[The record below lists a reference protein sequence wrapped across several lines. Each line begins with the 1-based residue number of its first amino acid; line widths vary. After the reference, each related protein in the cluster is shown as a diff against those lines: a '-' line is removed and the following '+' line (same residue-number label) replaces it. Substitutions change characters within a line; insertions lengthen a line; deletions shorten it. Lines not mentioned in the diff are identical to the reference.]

1 MAPPH
6 NLEGVKTETATLD
19 MSDRTFLDLTSD
31 ARTFISGQGDGL
43 LHVFAPHATAGLAL
57 IETGSGS
64 EQDLEAILE
73 RVLPRD
79 HSYVHSHGSPGH
91 GRDHVLP
98 AFISPS
104 LTVPVI
110 DGDLALGTWQSIVF
124 VDTNRD
130 NPSRTVR
137 FSFVPG
143 G

>member
-1 MAPPH
+1 M
-6 NLEGVKTETATLD
+6 KTETRSLD
-19 MSDRTFLDLTSD
+19 TSNRTFLDITND
-31 ARTFISGQGDGL
+31 AKTFVAGEGDGL

-64 EQDLEAILE
+64 EQDLETILE
-73 RVLPRD
+73 MVLPRD
-79 HSYVHSHGSPGH
+79 VDYVHRHGSPGH

-130 NPSRTVR
+130 NPQRKLR
-137 FSFVPG
+137 FSFLRG
-143 G
+143 

>member
-1 MAPPH
+1 M
-6 NLEGVKTETATLD
+6 KTETRTID
-19 MSDRTFLDLTSD
+19 TSNRTFLDLTHD
-31 ARTFISGQGDGL
+31 AGAFVRGEGDGL

-64 EQDLEAILE
+64 DEDLESILE
-73 RVLPRD
+73 ELLPRD
-79 HSYVHSHGSPGH
+79 HPYVHSHGSPGH
-91 GRDHVLP
+91 GRDHLLP

-130 NPSRTVR
+130 NPTRKVR
-137 FSFVPG
+137 FSFVSG
-143 G
+143 

>member
-1 MAPPH
+1 M
-6 NLEGVKTETATLD
+6 KTETMTLD
-19 MSDRTFLDLTSD
+19 MSSRTFLDVTGD
-31 ARTFISGQGDGL
+31 ARSFVSGEGDGL
-43 LHVFAPHATAGLAL
+43 LHAFAPHATAGLAL

-73 RVLPRD
+73 QVLPRD
-79 HSYVHSHGSPGH
+79 HAYVHSHGSPGH

-104 LTVPVI
+104 LSVPVI

-130 NPSRTVR
+130 NPQRTLR
-137 FSFVPG
+137 FSFVRST
-143 G
+143 

>member
-1 MAPPH
+1 M
-6 NLEGVKTETATLD
+6 KTETRAID
-19 MSDRTFLDLTSD
+19 MSNRTFLDVTSD
-31 ARTFISGQGDGL
+31 ARAFVSGEGDGL

-64 EQDLEAILE
+64 EQDLEAILDE
-73 RVLPRD
+73 LLPRD
-79 HSYVHSHGSPGH
+79 HPYVHKHGSVGH

-110 DGDLALGTWQSIVF
+110 DGDLALGTWQSIVL
-124 VDTNRD
+124 VDPNVD
-130 NPSRTVR
+130 NPNRNLR

-143 G
+143 